1 MSKNICISDI
11 IAFIHKYINSRYLTL
26 NLYFTEKKP
35 KKYLSFSP
43 NAALEL
49 KKNILDY
56 ILSDLDKIKEYP
68 SQAYNPIGTIDNTIE
83 MTKTT
88 DIEGFT
94 ELIDSFKNSTAMVDD
109 IKPEKINF
117 YTLNFKIKDNDNEIE
132 HNIYFFRRIN
142 KLKRLNSE
150 GILAKI
156 KGKELNKIDS
166 KIIGIDGDVDII
178 TFDNYVFII
187 NHIALERIFRIIDQF
202 VEKTNEALSTL
213 EAKGKIQNFEDFK
226 EACLNDIRIEKYL
239 TKLLATPDILEHT
252 LDDLDLVKKA
262 INYMGWN
269 IPISEQGKKWQI
281 VYDAENTS
289 KIDLMNIIYLI
300 KDSCYESVL
309 LKRHDVDKYN

>member
-1 MSKNICISDI
+1 MPKNICISDV
-11 IAFIHKYINSRYLTL
+11 IAFIRKHINDKKFNL

-43 NAALEL
+43 NSSPEL

-56 ILSDLDKIKEYP
+56 ILSDLDKVKNYP
-68 SQAYNPIGTIDNTIE
+68 SQDYNPIGTIDNIIE
-83 MTKTT
+83 TSKTT
-88 DIEGFT
+88 ETKGFA

-117 YTLNFKIKDNDNEIE
+117 YTLSCNMKDKDDEIE
-132 HNIYFFRRIN
+132 HDIYFFRRIN

-150 GILAKI
+150 GIIARI

-178 TFDNYVFII
+178 AFDENIFIV
-187 NHIALERIFRIIDQF
+187 NHIALERIFRVIDQF
-202 VEKTNEALSTL
+202 VTKTNEALSTL
-213 EAKGKIQNFEDFK
+213 KAKGKIKNFDDFK
-226 EACLNDIRIEKYL
+226 EACLNDIRIEKSL
-239 TKLLATPDILEHT
+239 AKLLATPEILEHT
-252 LDDLDLVKKA
+252 LDDIELVKKA
-262 INYMGWN
+262 ISNMNWN

-281 VYDAENTS
+281 VYDPESTS
-289 KIDLMNIIYLI
+289 RIDLMNIIYLI